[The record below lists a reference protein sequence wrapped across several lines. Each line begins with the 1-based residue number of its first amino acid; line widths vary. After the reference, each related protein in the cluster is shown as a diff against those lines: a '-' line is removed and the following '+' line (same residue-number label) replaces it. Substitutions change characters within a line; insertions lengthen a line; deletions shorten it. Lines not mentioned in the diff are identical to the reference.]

1 MFLRFLFTALVVYL
15 GYRFLR
21 GIWEKESR
29 KEEIKG
35 KSKSRPLNLKNED
48 VEDADFEDIEDKER

>member
-1 MFLRFLFTALVVYL
+1 MFIRFLFTALVVYL

-21 GIWEKESR
+21 GMWEKASR

-35 KSKSRPLNLKNED
+35 KSKSRPLDLQDED
-48 VEDADFEDIEDKER
+48 VEDAHFEDIEDKER